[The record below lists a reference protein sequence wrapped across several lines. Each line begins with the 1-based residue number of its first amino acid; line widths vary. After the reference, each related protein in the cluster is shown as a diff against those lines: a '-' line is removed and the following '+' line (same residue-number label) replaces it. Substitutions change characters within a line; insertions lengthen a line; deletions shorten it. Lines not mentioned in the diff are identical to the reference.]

1 MGRPYE
7 AFVGLRYVRAE
18 GRNRFISFIALA
30 SVLSIAIGVIAL
42 TTVLS
47 VVNGFERALTGHLI
61 GMETEATIIAYGD
74 SLGEL
79 GGVPEGPEPA
89 GWRRVAAQLRQH
101 PEVVGAAP
109 YLQSEALATRGEAV
123 KGALLRGILPQE
135 ERQVSPLA
143 EKMTA
148 GRLDALAPGRFGAV
162 LGDDLAKLL
171 QAGVGD
177 PISLVLP
184 AANVTPAGLLPRLK
198 RFTVVGIY
206 DTDMYEFDSSVAF
219 IHLQDASRFLRAAR
233 PTGLRLKTTDAAQAP
248 RISREALAGIPGRY
262 GVIDWTQRYVN
273 YFRSLKMT
281 KRMMFVV
288 LALIV
293 AVAAF
298 NIVSTLVMAVTDKQ
312 ADIAVLRTMGAT
324 PGGVMK
330 IFIIQGLAIGGAG
343 ILLGAAGG
351 AWLAGNIG
359 VIVPALEAWLQ
370 VRFMPP
376 EVYYVSELPAELRWR
391 DLAATAATAF
401 LLTVAATL
409 YPAWRAARTRPAEV
423 LRYE

>member
-1 MGRPYE
+1 MGRSYE

-18 GRNRFISFIALA
+18 GRNQFISFIALA

-61 GMETEATIIAYGD
+61 GMETEAAIIAYGD

-79 GGVPEGPEPA
+79 AGPPEDPAAA
-89 GWRRVAAQLRQH
+89 GWRRVAARLRQH

-109 YLQSEALATRGEAV
+109 YLQSEAMAARGEAV

-148 GRLDALAPGRFGAV
+148 GRLDALEPGRFGAV

-177 PISLVLP
+177 AVSLVLP

-233 PTGLRLKTTDAAQAP
+233 PTGLRLKTTDATQAP

-281 KRMMFVV
+281 KKMMFVV
-288 LALIV
+288 LVLIV

-312 ADIAVLRTMGAT
+312 ADIAVLRAMGAT

-330 IFIIQGLAIGGAG
+330 IFVIQGLAIGGAG
-343 ILLGAAGG
+343 ILLGAVGG

-370 VRFMPP
+370 VKFMPP

>member
-42 TTVLS
+42 TTVMS

-79 GGVPEGPEPA
+79 AGPPEGPERA

-148 GRLDALAPGRFGAV
+148 GRVDALAPGRFGAV

-177 PISLVLP
+177 AISLVLP

-206 DTDMYEFDSSVAF
+206 DTDMYEFDSNVAF

-312 ADIAVLRTMGAT
+312 ADIAVLRAMGAT

-343 ILLGAAGG
+343 ILLGAVGG

-359 VIVPALEAWLQ
+359 VIVPALEAWFQ

>member
-177 PISLVLP
+177 AISLVLP

-281 KRMMFVV
+281 KKMMFVV

-312 ADIAVLRTMGAT
+312 ADIAVLRAMGAT

-343 ILLGAAGG
+343 ILLGGVGG

-359 VIVPALEAWLQ
+359 VIVPALEAWFQ

>member
-1 MGRPYE
+1 MGRSYE

-74 SLGEL
+74 SLGDL
-79 GGVPEGPEPA
+79 AGVSEGPGPA

-219 IHLQDASRFLRAAR
+219 IHLQDASRFFRAAR

-312 ADIAVLRTMGAT
+312 ADIAVLRAMGAT

-343 ILLGAAGG
+343 ILLGAVGG

-359 VIVPALEAWLQ
+359 VIVPALEAWFQ

>member
-1 MGRPYE
+1 MGRSYE

-42 TTVLS
+42 TTVMS

-74 SLGEL
+74 SLGDL
-79 GGVPEGPEPA
+79 AGPPEGPEPA
-89 GWRRVAAQLRQH
+89 GWRRVVAQLRQH

-109 YLQSEALATRGEAV
+109 YLQSEAMATRGEAV

-135 ERQVSPLA
+135 ERQVSSLA

-184 AANVTPAGLLPRLK
+184 AASVTPAGLLPRLK

-233 PTGLRLKTTDAAQAP
+233 PTGLRLKTTDATQAP

-281 KRMMFVV
+281 KKMMFVV

-312 ADIAVLRTMGAT
+312 ADIAVLRAMGAT

-359 VIVPALEAWLQ
+359 VIVPALEAWFQ

-423 LRYE
+423 LRHE

>member
-1 MGRPYE
+1 MGRSYE

-61 GMETEATIIAYGD
+61 GMETEAAIIAYGD

-79 GGVPEGPEPA
+79 AGPPESPAAA
-89 GWRRVAAQLRQH
+89 GWRRVAAQLRRH

-109 YLQSEALATRGEAV
+109 YLQSEAMAARGEAV

-148 GRLDALAPGRFGAV
+148 GRLDALEPGRFGAV

-177 PISLVLP
+177 AISLVLP

-206 DTDMYEFDSSVAF
+206 DTDMYEFDSNVAF

-281 KRMMFVV
+281 KKMMFVV
-288 LALIV
+288 LVLIV

-312 ADIAVLRTMGAT
+312 ADIAVLRAMGAT

-330 IFIIQGLAIGGAG
+330 IFVIQGLAIGGAG
-343 ILLGAAGG
+343 ILLGAVGG

-370 VRFMPP
+370 VKFMPP

>member
-1 MGRPYE
+1 MGRSYE

-18 GRNRFISFIALA
+18 RRNRFISFIALA
-30 SVLSIAIGVIAL
+30 SVLSIAIGVTAL

-61 GMETEATIIAYGD
+61 GMETEAAIIAYGD
-74 SLGEL
+74 SLGDL
-79 GGVPEGPEPA
+79 AGPPEDPAPA

-101 PEVVGAAP
+101 PQVVGAAP
-109 YLQSEALATRGEAV
+109 YLQSEAMATRGEAV
-123 KGALLRGILPQE
+123 KGALLRGVLPRE

-143 EKMTA
+143 EKMTE
-148 GRLDALAPGRFGAV
+148 GRLEALAPGRFGAV

-171 QAGVGD
+171 KAGVGD
-177 PISLVLP
+177 AISLVLP

-219 IHLQDASRFLRAAR
+219 IHLQDASRFLRAAH

-281 KRMMFVV
+281 KKMMFVV
-288 LALIV
+288 LVLIV

-298 NIVSTLVMAVTDKQ
+298 NIVSTLMMAVTDKQ
-312 ADIAVLRTMGAT
+312 ADIAVLRAMGAT

-343 ILLGAAGG
+343 ILLGAVGG

-359 VIVPALEAWLQ
+359 VIVPALEAWFQ
-370 VRFMPP
+370 VKFMPP
-376 EVYYVSELPAELRWR
+376 EVYYVSELPAELRWQ

>member
-74 SLGEL
+74 SLGDL
-79 GGVPEGPEPA
+79 AAPPEGTERA

-219 IHLQDASRFLRAAR
+219 IHLQDAGRFLRAAR

-288 LALIV
+288 LVLIV

-312 ADIAVLRTMGAT
+312 ADIAVLRAMGAT

-343 ILLGAAGG
+343 ILLGAVGG

-359 VIVPALEAWLQ
+359 VIVPALEAWFQ

-409 YPAWRAARTRPAEV
+409 YPAWRAARTRPAEA

>member
-74 SLGEL
+74 SLGDL
-79 GGVPEGPEPA
+79 AGVSEGPGPA

-177 PISLVLP
+177 AVSLVLP

-281 KRMMFVV
+281 KKMMFVV

-298 NIVSTLVMAVTDKQ
+298 NIVSTLVMAVMDKQ
-312 ADIAVLRTMGAT
+312 ADIAVLRAMGAT

-359 VIVPALEAWLQ
+359 VIVPALEAWFQ

>member
-1 MGRPYE
+1 MGRSYE

-42 TTVLS
+42 TTVMS

-74 SLGEL
+74 SLGDL
-79 GGVPEGPEPA
+79 AGPPEGPGPA

-109 YLQSEALATRGEAV
+109 YLQSEAMATRGEAV

-281 KRMMFVV
+281 KKMMFVV
-288 LALIV
+288 LVLIV

-312 ADIAVLRTMGAT
+312 ADIAVLRAMGAT

-343 ILLGAAGG
+343 ILLGAVGG

-359 VIVPALEAWLQ
+359 GIVPALEAWFQ

>member
-1 MGRPYE
+1 MGMPYE

-74 SLGEL
+74 SLGDL
-79 GGVPEGPEPA
+79 GGAPEGHEPA

-101 PEVVGAAP
+101 PQVVGAAP
-109 YLQSEALATRGEAV
+109 YLQSQALATRGEEV
-123 KGALLRGILPQE
+123 KGTLLRGILPRE

-143 EKMTA
+143 EKITA
-148 GRLDALAPGRFGAV
+148 GRLDALTPGRFGAL
-162 LGDDLAKLL
+162 LGDDLAQLL
-171 QAGVGD
+171 KAGVGD
-177 PISLVLP
+177 AITLALP

-233 PTGLRLKTTDAAQAP
+233 PAGLRLKTTDAAQAP

-281 KRMMFVV
+281 KKMMFVV

-298 NIVSTLVMAVTDKQ
+298 NIVSTLVMAVTDKR
-312 ADIAVLRTMGAT
+312 ADIAVLRAMGAT

-343 ILLGAAGG
+343 ILLGAVGG
-351 AWLAGNIG
+351 AWLAENIA

-370 VRFMPP
+370 VEFMPP
-376 EVYYVSELPAELRWR
+376 EVYYISELPSELRWR

-423 LRYE
+423 LRDE

>member
-1 MGRPYE
+1 MGRSYE

-47 VVNGFERALTGHLI
+47 VVNGFERALTSHLI
-61 GMETEATIIAYGD
+61 GMETEAAIIAYGD
-74 SLGEL
+74 SLGDL
-79 GGVPEGPEPA
+79 GGPPEDPVAA

-123 KGALLRGILPQE
+123 KGALLRGILPRE

-143 EKMTA
+143 EKITE
-148 GRLDALAPGRFGAV
+148 GRLDALEPGRFGAL
-162 LGDDLAKLL
+162 LGDDLAQLL

-177 PISLVLP
+177 AISLVLP

-219 IHLQDASRFLRAAR
+219 IHLQDASRFFRAAR
-233 PTGLRLKTTDAAQAP
+233 PTGLRLKTADAAQAP

-298 NIVSTLVMAVTDKQ
+298 NIVSTLVMAVTDKR
-312 ADIAVLRTMGAT
+312 ADIAVLRAMGAT

-343 ILLGAAGG
+343 ILLGAIGG

-359 VIVPALEAWLQ
+359 VIVPALEAWFQ
-370 VRFMPP
+370 AQFMPP
-376 EVYYVSELPAELRWR
+376 EVYYISELPSELRWR

-409 YPAWRAARTRPAEV
+409 YPAWRAARLRPAEV
-423 LRYE
+423 LRDE

>member
-1 MGRPYE
+1 MGRSYE

-74 SLGEL
+74 SLGDL
-79 GGVPEGPEPA
+79 AGVPEGPEPA

-101 PEVVGAAP
+101 PQVVGAAP

-219 IHLQDASRFLRAAR
+219 IHLQDASRFLRAAY

-281 KRMMFVV
+281 KKMMFVV

-312 ADIAVLRTMGAT
+312 ADIAVLRAMGAT

-343 ILLGAAGG
+343 ILLGAVGG

>member
-74 SLGEL
+74 SLGDL
-79 GGVPEGPEPA
+79 AGVSEGPGPA

-219 IHLQDASRFLRAAR
+219 IHLQDASRFFRAAR

-281 KRMMFVV
+281 KKMMFVV

-312 ADIAVLRTMGAT
+312 ADIAVLRAMGAT

>member
-1 MGRPYE
+1 MGGSYE

-30 SVLSIAIGVIAL
+30 SVLSIAIGVVAL

-47 VVNGFERALTGHLI
+47 VVNGFERALTDHLI
-61 GMETEATIIAYGD
+61 GMETEAAIIAYGD
-74 SLGEL
+74 SLGAL
-79 GGVPEGPEPA
+79 GDAPEDPASA

-101 PEVVGAAP
+101 PQVVGAAP
-109 YLQSEALATRGEAV
+109 YLQSEALASRGEAV
-123 KGALLRGILPQE
+123 KGALLRGILPRE

-143 EKMTA
+143 EKITA
-148 GRLDALAPGRFGAV
+148 GRLDALAPGRFGAL

-177 PISLVLP
+177 AISLALP

-206 DTDMYEFDSSVAF
+206 DTDMYEFDSNVAF
-219 IHLQDASRFLRAAR
+219 IHLQDASRFFRAPR

-281 KRMMFVV
+281 KKMMFVV
-288 LALIV
+288 LVLIV

-298 NIVSTLVMAVTDKQ
+298 NIVSTLVMAVTDKR
-312 ADIAVLRTMGAT
+312 ADIAVLRAMGAT

-343 ILLGAAGG
+343 VLLGAIGG
-351 AWLAGNIG
+351 VWLAENIG
-359 VIVPALEAWLQ
+359 VIVPALEAWFQ
-370 VRFMPP
+370 VQFMPP
-376 EVYYVSELPAELRWR
+376 EVYYISELPAELRWR

-423 LRYE
+423 LRDE

>member
-1 MGRPYE
+1 MGGSYE

-30 SVLSIAIGVIAL
+30 SVLSIAIGVVAL

-47 VVNGFERALTGHLI
+47 VVNGFERALTNHLI
-61 GMETEATIIAYGD
+61 GMETEAAIIAYGD
-74 SLGEL
+74 SLGAL
-79 GGVPEGPEPA
+79 GDAPEDPASA

-101 PEVVGAAP
+101 PQVVGAAP
-109 YLQSEALATRGEAV
+109 YLQSEALASRGEAV
-123 KGALLRGILPQE
+123 KGALLRGILPKE

-143 EKMTA
+143 EKITA
-148 GRLDALAPGRFGAV
+148 GRLDALAPGRFGAL

-177 PISLVLP
+177 AISLALP

-219 IHLQDASRFLRAAR
+219 IHLQDASRFFRAPR

-281 KRMMFVV
+281 KKMMFVV
-288 LALIV
+288 LVLIV

-298 NIVSTLVMAVTDKQ
+298 NIVSTLVMAVTDKR
-312 ADIAVLRTMGAT
+312 ADIAVLRAMGAT

-343 ILLGAAGG
+343 VLLGGLGG
-351 AWLAGNIG
+351 VWLAENIG
-359 VIVPALEAWLQ
+359 VIVPALEAWFQ
-370 VRFMPP
+370 VQFMPP
-376 EVYYVSELPAELRWR
+376 EVYYISELPAELRWR

-423 LRYE
+423 LRDE

>member
-1 MGRPYE
+1 MGRSYE

-30 SVLSIAIGVIAL
+30 SMLSIAIGVIAL

-74 SLGEL
+74 SLDDLAGS
-79 GGVPEGPEPA
+79 PEGPGPA

-148 GRLDALAPGRFGAV
+148 GRLDALTPGRFGAV

-177 PISLVLP
+177 AISLVLP

-312 ADIAVLRTMGAT
+312 ADIAVLRAMGAT

-343 ILLGAAGG
+343 ILLGAVGG

>member
-1 MGRPYE
+1 MGRSYE

-74 SLGEL
+74 SLGDL
-79 GGVPEGPEPA
+79 AGVSEGPGPA

-101 PEVVGAAP
+101 PQVVGAAP

-233 PTGLRLKTTDAAQAP
+233 PTGLRLKTIDAAQAP

-281 KRMMFVV
+281 KKMMFVV
-288 LALIV
+288 LVLIV

-312 ADIAVLRTMGAT
+312 ADIAVLRAMGAT

-343 ILLGAAGG
+343 ILLGAVGG

>member
-1 MGRPYE
+1 MGRSYE

-74 SLGEL
+74 SLDDLAGS
-79 GGVPEGPEPA
+79 PEGPGPA

-177 PISLVLP
+177 AISLVLP

-281 KRMMFVV
+281 KKMMFVV
-288 LALIV
+288 LVLIV

-312 ADIAVLRTMGAT
+312 ADIAVLRAMGAT

-359 VIVPALEAWLQ
+359 VIVPALEAWFQ

>member
-42 TTVLS
+42 TTVMS

-74 SLGEL
+74 SLGDL
-79 GGVPEGPEPA
+79 AGTPEGPEPA

-177 PISLVLP
+177 AISLVLP

-248 RISREALAGIPGRY
+248 RISREALVGIPGRY

-312 ADIAVLRTMGAT
+312 ADIAVLRAMGAT

-343 ILLGAAGG
+343 ILLGAVGG

-359 VIVPALEAWLQ
+359 VIVPALEAWFQ

>member
-1 MGRPYE
+1 MGRSYE

-79 GGVPEGPEPA
+79 AGPPEDPAAA
-89 GWRRVAAQLRQH
+89 GWRQVAAQLRQH

-109 YLQSEALATRGEAV
+109 YLQSEAMAARGEAV

-148 GRLDALAPGRFGAV
+148 GRLDALEPGRFGAV

-177 PISLVLP
+177 AVSLVLP

-281 KRMMFVV
+281 KKMMFVV
-288 LALIV
+288 LVLIV

-312 ADIAVLRTMGAT
+312 ADIAVLRAMGAT
-324 PGGVMK
+324 PRGVMK
-330 IFIIQGLAIGGAG
+330 IFVIQGLAIGGAG
-343 ILLGAAGG
+343 ILLGAVGG

-370 VRFMPP
+370 VQFMPP